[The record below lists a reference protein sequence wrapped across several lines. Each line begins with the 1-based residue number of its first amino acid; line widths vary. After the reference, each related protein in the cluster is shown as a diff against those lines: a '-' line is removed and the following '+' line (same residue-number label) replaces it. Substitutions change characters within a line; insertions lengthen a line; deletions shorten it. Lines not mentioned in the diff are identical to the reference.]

1 MKRVIID
8 GHGLADQAAL
18 VMETIK
24 SGPDQVFGYCC
35 CRVPSHAFRD
45 LEEQPTSERNA
56 HGPADQ
62 GIYGLEHQ
70 TASVLGRRRR
80 NANHMRVEP
89 HSRERSFE
97 SERRAQPDG
106 YSLTDLNEHRLD
118 EIGGEKPRASLAVGD
133 QNKHHGAVRTRHD
146 RVIAGRKRS
155 RNRRNCDV
163 ERPHELE
170 LLGCKISDLGNR
182 LDGG

>member
-1 MKRVIID
+1 MPTGQQIRGYTDSSIRQPPCLGGD
-8 GHGLADQAAL
+8 AA
-18 VMETIK
+18 T
-24 SGPDQVFGYCC
+24 Q
-35 CRVPSHAFRD
+35 
-45 LEEQPTSERNA
+45 
-56 HGPADQ
+56 
-62 GIYGLEHQ
+62 
-70 TASVLGRRRR
+70 
-80 NANHMRVEP
+80 NHMRVEP

-133 QNKHHGAVRTRHD
+133 QSKHHGAVRTRHD

>member
-1 MKRVIID
+1 MRFAISKNNQLLSAMPTGQQIRGYTNSSIRQPPCLGGD
-8 GHGLADQAAL
+8 AA
-18 VMETIK
+18 T
-24 SGPDQVFGYCC
+24 Q
-35 CRVPSHAFRD
+35 
-45 LEEQPTSERNA
+45 
-56 HGPADQ
+56 
-62 GIYGLEHQ
+62 
-70 TASVLGRRRR
+70 
-80 NANHMRVEP
+80 NHMRAEP

-155 RNRRNCDV
+155 RNRQNCDV